1 MGVVLVSGENK
12 KLDLELTSRLYEAA
26 KDLLLKMI
34 IRGDRKGRMIRIQ
47 FSRKIKYNK
56 IYLMS
61 NIGRMRTV
69 GFDHLML
76 QEERQEKIHFHV
88 FISGGVGAR
97 SDKIK
102 SSPVDFLLNSEGE
115 VLLANKGGEYTTRET
130 TSLRDAKCF
139 FGELLREIKR
149 CVEGK
154 GVMQLF

>member
-1 MGVVLVSGENK
+1 MGVVLVSGEETK
-12 KLDLELTSRLYEAA
+12 TLDFKVLKELYETARS
-26 KDLLLKMI
+26 LI
-34 IRGDRKGRMIRIQ
+34 
-47 FSRKIKYNK
+47 
-56 IYLMS
+56 
-61 NIGRMRTV
+61 
-69 GFDHLML
+69 
-76 QEERQEKIHFHV
+76 HV
-88 FISGGVGAR
+88 FIAGGVGAR